1 MILDSDAEV
10 VVNPAVRDVAEGGA
24 EPDAGPASPDR
35 VSLGLL
41 DSFLLGALV
50 LLPCAYFPVFN
61 SWFWTSRMMIL
72 LVAIP
77 PGAMALARLLRRKD
91 RAAAFASAAVI
102 WSMLGALTSG
112 QVNASFQG
120 FIGQDASVISY
131 AGAVSLW
138 ALSRFSS
145 QRARDM
151 VIPVLVASLALNLL
165 VAYVQ
170 VVFRIDQG
178 DLALQHARAVGLTPN
193 AVYFGA
199 LMAAGA
205 VIAIWQAANALAA
218 RRGWWCGAALLFG
231 SGLSFSGSRVAAGAL
246 LVVGAAI
253 IVRARRRRTGIAGLS
268 CAVIGMLGGSA
279 LARSLDLDRDA
290 VSRLSDAGGGGRL
303 AYWRVS
309 LDAIAERP
317 LQGWGLGRF
326 RAAVQGRLPLDELV
340 QFGDAPTFWD
350 AHNLFVG
357 LAVAVGI
364 PGLLLWCAFAWSAGR
379 RVPPHLAPAAAAIAV
394 TWMLQPAGLTTL
406 PVAVMLLG
414 FAGLGNDLDGGP
426 RTEKVA
432 RPWAKAASAALV
444 TTGALAA
451 TWLGV
456 ADARLESAVQASDR
470 DAALDAASMFGS
482 DPIATDLVA
491 QIHEIEGYDSDA
503 QRAELLRAFERTT
516 EVEPGRALWWIELAR
531 RQGLLGDPEAAL
543 VSSQRALELEP
554 FNHDA
559 WMVTWAIA
567 RDLDDD
573 VLELEAVGILC
584 EYDVEPACAE
594 LETREPD

>member
-1 MILDSDAEV
+1 VILESEIDAAVTSQVESAAQGEGDAAEV
-10 VVNPAVRDVAEGGA
+10 TSA
-24 EPDAGPASPDR
+24 DR
-35 VSLGLL
+35 QPLGLL
-41 DSFLLGALV
+41 DSFVLGALF

-61 SWFWTSRMMIL
+61 SWFWTFRMMIL

-77 PGAMALARLLRRKD
+77 PGAIAIGRLLRNKD
-91 RAAAFASAAVI
+91 RAAAFASAAVL
-102 WSMLGALTSG
+102 WSTLGALTSG

-120 FIGQDASVISY
+120 FIGQDASVVSY

-145 QRARDM
+145 ERARPM
-151 VIPVLVASLALNLL
+151 VIPVLVASLGLNLF
-165 VAYVQ
+165 VAFVQ
-170 VVFRIDQG
+170 VTLRLDQG
-178 DLALQHARAVGLTPN
+178 DLAMQGARAVGLTPN
-193 AVYFGA
+193 PVYFGA
-199 LMAAGA
+199 LMAAGSG
-205 VIAIWQAANALAA
+205 IAIWQAVNAPAG
-218 RRGWWCGAALLFG
+218 RRGGWCGAALLFG

-246 LVVGAAI
+246 LVVGAVLV
-253 IVRARRRRTGIAGLS
+253 VRSSQRGRAAAGLS
-268 CAVIGMLGGSA
+268 CALIGMLAGSV
-279 LARSLDLDRDA
+279 LARLLELDRDA
-290 VSRLSDAGGGGRL
+290 VSRLSDAGSGGRL
-303 AYWRVS
+303 VYWRVS

-379 RVPPHLAPAAAAIAV
+379 RVPPHLAPAVAAIAI

-406 PVAVMLLG
+406 PLVVMLLG
-414 FAGLGNDLDGGP
+414 FVGSSNEPVDADAPG
-426 RTEKVA
+426 RVV
-432 RPWAKAASAALV
+432 RPWAKAVSVAAV
-444 TTGALAA
+444 TSGVLAA

-456 ADARLESAVQASDR
+456 AAARLESAVQASDSGT
-470 DAALDAASMFGS
+470 ALDAASMFGA

-491 QIHEIEGYDSDA
+491 KIHEIEGYDSDA
-503 QRAELLRAFERTT
+503 QRAELLGAFERTT

-531 RQGLLGDPEAAL
+531 RQGLLGDPVAAL
-543 VSSQRALELEP
+543 VSTRHALELEP

-567 RDLDDD
+567 RDLEDGI
-573 VLELEAVGILC
+573 LEREAVAILC

-594 LETREPD
+594 LRTREPD